1 MTVTDLP
8 LWFVGITPLALMA
21 SAVIAA
27 RFGFG
32 RTVSIAL
39 SAVAFAAGIWVLL
52 RGVDASCA
60 IDESECLGAT
70 ATAYMIGFFWLMAAV
85 LSVALILRT
94 GAAGK
99 LGSESTH

>member
-8 LWFVGITPLALMA
+8 LWLVGTTPLALMA

-27 RFGFG
+27 RFEFG

-39 SAVAFAAGIWVLL
+39 SAFAFAAGIWVLL

-60 IDESECLGAT
+60 IDESECLGAR
-70 ATAYMIGFFWLMAAV
+70 AVAYIYGFFWLMAAS
-85 LSVALILRT
+85 LSVALILRAD
-94 GAAGK
+94 AAGK
-99 LGSESTH
+99 RGSESTH